1 MHLYYSIIACSVL
14 LIASGFRVRGS
25 ATYKLSRNNDLER
38 LEPLGRNLVVIA
50 AVRVHATADGQ
61 KMTGIR
67 EPARDGDG
75 RLADALSRAR
85 QPIALLQLTAP

>member
-1 MHLYYSIIACSVL
+1 LQA
-14 LIASGFRVRGS
+14 GFGFRGS

-67 EPARDGDG
+67 EPARDSGG
-75 RLADALSRAR
+75 RLAGALSRAR
-85 QPIALLQLTAP
+85 QPIALFQLIAP